1 MASHRSDHKTRI
13 TTPTDR
19 EIVLT
24 RDFTAPKE
32 LVFEL
37 WTKAEHM
44 RRWIGSAGVTI
55 PECEIDF
62 RVGGKFRVV
71 MQSEGGGGGELC
83 GEYTAI
89 ARCDRIIFNERWL
102 PIPNSDHVVTL
113 TFVEKNGIT
122 TMTQHILHQSKENRD
137 GHLQSGLD
145 EHIHHAHA
153 TMEALLR
160 SRATLAAAHA
170 P

>member
-1 MASHRSDHKTRI
+1 MASHGNERKTRI
-13 TTPTDR
+13 ATPTDK

-24 RDFTAPKE
+24 RDFRAPKE
-32 LVFEL
+32 LVFDL

-44 RRWIGSAGVTI
+44 RRWIGCEGMMI
-55 PECEIDF
+55 PECAIDF
-62 RVGGKFRVV
+62 RVGGAFRVL
-71 MQSEGGGGGELC
+71 MQMAGPGGGVLC
-83 GEYTAI
+83 GEYTEI
-89 ARCDRIIFNERWL
+89 VRHERIVFNERWL

-145 EHIHHAHA
+145 EHVHHAHE
-153 TMEALLR
+153 TMDSLLR
-160 SRATLAAAHA
+160 SPGAPAVAHA

>member
-1 MASHRSDHKTRI
+1 MASHGSDQKTRI
-13 TTPTDR
+13 STPTDK

-24 RDFTAPKE
+24 RDFRAPKE

-44 RRWIGSAGVTI
+44 RRWIGCAGMIV
-55 PECEIDF
+55 PECEVDF

-71 MQSEGGGGGELC
+71 MQMEGLAGGELC
-83 GEYTAI
+83 GEYTEI
-89 ARCDRIIFNERWL
+89 VRSDRIVFNQRWL

-113 TFVEKNGIT
+113 TFVEKNGVT
-122 TMTQHILHQSKENRD
+122 TMTQNLLHRSKENRD
-137 GHLQSGLD
+137 GHLKSGLD
-145 EHIHHAHA
+145 VHIHHSHE
-153 TMEALLR
+153 TMDAILR
-160 SRATLAAAHA
+160 SRAMPAVAHA